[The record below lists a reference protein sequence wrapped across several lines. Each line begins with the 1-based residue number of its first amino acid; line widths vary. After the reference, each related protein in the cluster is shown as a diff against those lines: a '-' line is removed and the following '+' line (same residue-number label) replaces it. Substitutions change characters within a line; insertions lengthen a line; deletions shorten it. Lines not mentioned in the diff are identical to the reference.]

1 MDLWEFQADTSV
13 IFGIK
18 GQLAVDGI
26 PSVYSSHLVNLKN
39 IVLEASGAVNTPQE
53 IIICVSMDLNL
64 FRS

>member
-1 MDLWEFQADTSV
+1 MALWEFQADTSV

-53 IIICVSMDLNL
+53 KSSFVCQWI
-64 FRS
+64 